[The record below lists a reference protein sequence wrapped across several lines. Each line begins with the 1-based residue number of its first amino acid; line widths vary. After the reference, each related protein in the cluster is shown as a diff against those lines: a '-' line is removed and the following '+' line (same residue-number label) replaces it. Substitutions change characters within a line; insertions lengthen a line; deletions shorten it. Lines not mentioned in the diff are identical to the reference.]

1 MKILIIEDNDLD
13 FNLIKLKF
21 KYSKLDKIK
30 VDRATLLQEALKKLI
45 YNQYDV
51 IITDMNLPDS
61 TNNETFEIIYKLY
74 PHIPIIV
81 MTSSLEDNLP
91 RRIIGLGAKDFVFKD
106 LNYAD
111 FLSDILKNG
120 WFSLYKC
127 LIFPDI
133 KW

>member
-1 MKILIIEDNDLD
+1 MNILIIEDNDLD

-21 KYSKLDKIK
+21 KYSNLDKIK
-30 VDRATLLQEALKKLI
+30 VERATLLQDALKKLI
-45 YNQYDV
+45 NNQYDV

-81 MTSSLEDNLP
+81 MTSSLEANLP
-91 RRIIGLGAKDFVFKD
+91 RRIIGLGAKDFVYKD
-106 LNYAD
+106 LNYAE

-120 WFSLYKC
+120 
-127 LIFPDI
+127 
-133 KW
+133 